1 MAILDGGEYMLIRFN
16 LSTENISTD
25 HIFEVLEEDE
35 FQVQFLFKPDY
46 CIIQLINY
54 NAIICYEF
62 RLPKSFFVDY
72 PVYSSF
78 KLHITEIVKPKQFS
92 LCIIDTVKRKMMISY
107 EKVVFEDDCGSYTEF
122 VSEEIPLKYGEFPLK
137 MVPFADCELFPVY
150 PLLCSIDDLRDVVDS
165 KKDYILIKQSVTHDG
180 KSLSLTPFN
189 GEDVSRSLVFRR
201 NVDFAD
207 YIGVMG
213 VNKSEYHMNY
223 FKQIISLYP
232 YFSHA
237 NFYINFIP
245 SNEPCILGL
254 RGVYNNDVMITSYL
268 APRILA
274 EDYKTD
280 FIYEG
285 DV

>member
-1 MAILDGGEYMLIRFN
+1 MLIRFH
-16 LSTENISTD
+16 LSTENMSTN
-25 HIFEVLEEDE
+25 HIFEVLGEDK
-35 FQVQFLFKPDY
+35 FHVQFLFKPDY

-62 RLPKSFFVDY
+62 TLPKSFFVDY

-78 KLHITEIVKPKQFS
+78 KLHINEIVKPKMIS

-107 EKVVFEDDCGSYTEF
+107 EKAVFDDDCGSYTEL
-122 VSEEIPLKYGEFPLK
+122 VSEEIPLEYGEFLLK
-137 MVPFADCELFPVY
+137 RVPFGQEKLFPMST
-150 PLLCSIDDLRDVVDS
+150 LLCSIDDLRDAVDS

-180 KSLSLTPFN
+180 RSLSFTPFN
-189 GEDVSRSLVFRR
+189 GGDVSRSLVFRR
-201 NVDFAD
+201 NADFAD
-207 YIGVMG
+207 YIGAMG
-213 VNKSEYHMNY
+213 VNKSEYHMKY
-223 FKQIISLYP
+223 FKQIIDLYP

-254 RGVYNNDVMITSYL
+254 RGVYNNEVMITSYL

>member
-1 MAILDGGEYMLIRFN
+1 MAVLGGEDMLIRFH
-16 LSTENISTD
+16 LSTENMSTD
-25 HIFEVLEEDE
+25 HIFEVLGEDK
-35 FQVQFLFKPDY
+35 FHIQFLFKPDY

-62 RLPKSFFVDY
+62 KLPKSFFVDY

-78 KLHITEIVKPKQFS
+78 KLHIKEIIKPKRIS

-107 EKVVFEDDCGSYTEF
+107 EKVIFEDDCESYTDL
-122 VSEEIPLKYGEFPLK
+122 VSEEIPLKYGEFLLK
-137 MVPFADCELFPVY
+137 RVPFADGELFPASS
-150 PLLCSIDDLRDVVDS
+150 LLCSIDDLRDAVDS

-180 KSLSLTPFN
+180 RSLSLIPYD
-189 GEDVSRSLVFRR
+189 GGDVSRSLVFRR
-201 NVDFAD
+201 NADFAD
-207 YIGVMG
+207 YIWAMG
-213 VNKSEYHMNY
+213 VNKSEYHMKY
-223 FKQIISLYP
+223 FKQIIAVYP

-237 NFYINFIP
+237 DFYINFIP

-254 RGVYNNDVMITSYL
+254 RGVYNNDVSITSYL

-274 EDYKTD
+274 DDYKKD
-280 FIYEG
+280 FIYGG

>member
-1 MAILDGGEYMLIRFN
+1 MLIRFN

-25 HIFEVLEEDE
+25 HIFEMLEEDK
-35 FQVQFLFKPDY
+35 FHVQFLFKPDY

-62 RLPKSFFVDY
+62 KLPKSFFVDY

-78 KLHITEIVKPKQFS
+78 KLHIPEIIKPKRIS
-92 LCIIDTVKRKMMISY
+92 LCIIDTVKRKMRISY
-107 EKVVFEDDCGSYTEF
+107 EKLFFEDDCGSYTDF
-122 VSEEIPLKYGEFPLK
+122 VSEEIPLEYGEFLLK
-137 MVPFADCELFPVY
+137 RVPFGEGELFPAS

-180 KSLSLTPFN
+180 RSLSFTPFN
-189 GEDVSRSLVFRR
+189 PDGEVSRSFVFRR
-201 NVDFAD
+201 NADFAD
-207 YIGVMG
+207 YILAMG
-213 VNKSEYHMNY
+213 VNKSEYHMKY
-223 FKQIISLYP
+223 FKQIIDLYP
-232 YFSHA
+232 LFSHA

-254 RGVYNNDVMITSYL
+254 RGVYNNDVSITSYL
-268 APRILA
+268 APRILVD
-274 EDYKTD
+274 DYKKD

-285 DV
+285 AV